1 MKRKSK
7 KKVTKYML
15 IDPPPSLLLFER
27 ERELLEFK
35 PKAQVVIYY
44 IPYVLKKTCQN

>member
-7 KKVTKYML
+7 KKVAKYML
-15 IDPPPSLLLFER
+15 YDPPPCFCLF